1 MYLFKRKGTRRI
13 KDSFRLD
20 GEEIRVISE
29 YRYLGCMIRETQQDR
44 SMIEAR
50 ENEGYTAMGA

>member
-44 SMIEAR
+44 GMIEAR